1 MKKIIALIVSLLLV
15 ISLSACG
22 NTAEKLKVKAISL
35 TEESYAFAIAKEN
48 DELKSV
54 VDAYLAEIIE
64 NGELENIIN
73 SFFNGESTF
82 EFTNPSSKDGCFVV
96 ATNAYFPP
104 FEYYKGNKLTG
115 IDIQLAYNI
124 ARLLNKPLYV
134 EDMDFLAVIP
144 SVQNGNCDIAMA
156 GLTINEERL
165 NQVDFSIPYY
175 ESSQVIIVKESDTT
189 YDNCTT
195 AEEIES
201 ILASKSIDYKVGAQN
216 GTTGYMYAKGDDG
229 FGYEGFSNLTTL
241 SFSTGSLAVR
251 DLSNGKIDAVIIDL
265 KPAIAIVEAV
275 NAGIK

>member
-15 ISLSACG
+15 IFLSACG

-54 VDAYLAEIIE
+54 VDAYLTEIIE

-124 ARLLNKPLYV
+124 AQLLNKPLYV

-265 KPAIAIVEAV
+265 QPAIAIVEAV